1 MLAEEFDV
9 LLSHIAGLVN
19 CFAALP
25 SSFDK
30 LFGLV
35 LDLGMESVED
45 REDNALELFRSIKVS
60 I

>member
-1 MLAEEFDV
+1 MLAKEFNV

-19 CFAALP
+19 CFAALA
-25 SSFDK
+25 SSLDK

-45 REDNALELFRSIKVS
+45 REDNALELFRSIEVP